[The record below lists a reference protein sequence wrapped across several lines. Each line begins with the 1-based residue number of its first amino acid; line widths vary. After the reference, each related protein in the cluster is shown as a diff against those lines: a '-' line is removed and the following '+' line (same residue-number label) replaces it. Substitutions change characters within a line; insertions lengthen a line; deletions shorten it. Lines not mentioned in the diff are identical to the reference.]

1 MSLERHLTPKPPFL
15 LLEQTTT
22 HFIRWDFFSIPLPP
36 QKKSLWIFSS
46 LNLTTHGIRNR
57 DMSFL
62 QTFPTLFYRLKFI
75 WKQDVE
81 FCPFQFSFVCIL
93 SAIWIYDDC
102 DTELT
107 RIFSCSNGLIN
118 LFVQFLP
125 SSGARILET
134 RSIRSLNNHLVTNN
148 WWWLDL
154 YILQSG
160 KAFLYL
166 FYCRKFQLPPQLALH
181 NAFSS
186 LNDWIYNFIGWT
198 TLITTSSSWK

>member
-1 MSLERHLTPKPPFL
+1 MERPMEISEPRSGAWLVGRTVGPSTGRGTLPL
-15 LLEQTTT
+15 LWLV
-22 HFIRWDFFSIPLPP
+22 FF
-36 QKKSLWIFSS
+36 
-46 LNLTTHGIRNR
+46 
-57 DMSFL
+57 
-62 QTFPTLFYRLKFI
+62 
-75 WKQDVE
+75 
-81 FCPFQFSFVCIL
+81 L
-93 SAIWIYDDC
+93 SASPSPWN
-102 DTELT
+102 LL
-107 RIFSCSNGLIN
+107 SSSNGLIN